1 MCRVWLIA
9 MRCLTSRVS
18 GKMAYVSAHR
28 SLIISWMHELFRK
41 ETHRVIHREIGRKI
55 FLGEITKFMLK
66 IEHTYDLVTMNL

>member
-9 MRCLTSRVS
+9 MRCLASRVS

-55 FLGEITKFMLK
+55 FFG
-66 IEHTYDLVTMNL
+66 